1 MGVPYRPIQSN
12 FTAGELSPRL
22 RGRVDFQKYYN
33 GLAECTNLIP
43 FVHGGVTRRTGTVF
57 AAEVKTSSLFTRL
70 IPFKFSTTQNYV
82 LEFGNTYM
90 RVYRARGQVISGT
103 AYEIATPY
111 ATADLRELK
120 FTQSADTLY
129 IFHKSYAPR
138 KITRTADA
146 SWSIAEID
154 FVDGAYLAV
163 NSTATTINQ
172 SGATG
177 TGVTL
182 TASTSIF
189 AATDV
194 GRLVRMKVG
203 SNAWGYAK
211 ITAYTSGTVVTADI
225 KSTLTATGA
234 TTVWRLG
241 AWSGTTGYPS
251 VGTFFQE
258 RLYMGSTTSE
268 PQTVWGSSVGD
279 FENHAPSEGDGTVID
294 SNAVNFTISDDQV
307 NAICWMNAGKVL
319 NIGTR
324 DAEFSLYGG
333 QAGSSQA
340 VTPTN
345 ITITRET
352 THGSTPNV
360 RVRRIGNSV
369 AFVQPSKRRLRELS
383 YNFRVDSYEA
393 KDLTLLSEHITT
405 SGIVDFDYQEEI
417 DPKAWFVREDGV
429 LVGLTYDKL
438 EEVVAWHKH
447 IIGGTD
453 AVVESI
459 AVIPAPNEVK
469 DDLWMV
475 VRRTINGTT
484 KRYVEYI
491 SDDYDPDT
499 NGQAS
504 GIFVDSAITYDGYLD
519 ATLTPAAT
527 TGTGIDFTAGSAVFT
542 SGMVGDVIKSGTA
555 RATITGF
562 TSSTVVVCTINRAF
576 SSTSAIA
583 SGSWS
588 VATDNFTGADHLDGE
603 TVQVCA
609 DGASHPDIA
618 ISSGSGTLDNK
629 YSKVHIGF
637 NSPAKLLTLPP
648 EVQLNASATGRIKRL
663 REVTI
668 YFYQSIMCKFG
679 RSFTELEVIPARKAG
694 DPMDAPPPL
703 RSGIENLLFS
713 SGYSL
718 EPQVA
723 IQQDLPLP
731 LSVLYISYDMEVYE

>member
-1 MGVPYRPIQSN
+1 MGVPYRPIQAN

-33 GLAECTNLIP
+33 GLAECTNLVP

-57 AAEVKTSSLFTRL
+57 VAEVKDSADFTRL

-82 LEFGNTYM
+82 LEFGDGYM
-90 RVYRARGQVISGT
+90 RVYRNRGQVVSGT
-103 AYEIATPY
+103 PYEIVVPY
-111 ATADLRELK
+111 TTADLRELK

-129 IFHKSYAPR
+129 VFHKSYVTR

-146 SWSIAEID
+146 SWTIAEVD
-154 FVDGAYLAV
+154 NVDGPYLAV
-163 NSTATTINQ
+163 NSTATTITPSNHAVG
-172 SGATG
+172 SR
-177 TGVTL
+177 TL
-182 TASTSIF
+182 TASASIF
-189 AATDV
+189 ASTDV
-194 GRLVRMKVG
+194 GRLVRLKIG
-203 SNAWGYAK
+203 SGNWGYAK
-211 ITAYTSGTVVTADI
+211 ITAYTSGTQVTADV
-225 KSTLTATGA
+225 KTDLGSTAA

-241 AWSGTTGYPS
+241 AWSATTGYPS

-258 RLYMGSTTSE
+258 RLYSGSTTAE

-340 VTPTN
+340 VTPSN

-360 RVRRIGNSV
+360 RVRRIGNSI
-369 AFVQPSKRRLRELS
+369 AFVQPSKRRVRELS

-393 KDLTLLSEHITT
+393 KDLTLLSEHITN
-405 SGIVDFDYQEEI
+405 SGIVDFDYQEGI
-417 DPKAWFVREDGV
+417 DPIAWFAREDGV
-429 LVGLTYDKL
+429 LLGMTYDKL

-447 IIGGTD
+447 TIGGTN
-453 AVVESI
+453 AIVESI
-459 AVIPAPNEVK
+459 AVIPAPDEKK
-469 DDLWMV
+469 DDLWMIV
-475 VRRTINGTT
+475 KRTINGTT

-504 GIFVDSAITYDGYLD
+504 GIFVDSAITYNGYLD

-527 TGTGIDFTAGSAVFT
+527 TGTGVNFTAGSAVFT

-555 RATITGF
+555 RATITAF
-562 TSSTVVVCTINRAF
+562 TSSTVVVCTITSAF

-588 VATDNFTGADHLDGE
+588 VATDNFAGADHLSGE

-609 DGASHPDIA
+609 DGASHPDVTVTA
-618 ISSGSGTLDNK
+618 GAVTLDK
-629 YSKVHIGF
+629 QYSKVHIGF

-663 REVTI
+663 ASVTI

-679 RSFTELEVIPARKAG
+679 HSFTELEVIPARKAG

-713 SGYSL
+713 SGYEL